1 MKILKKIKSL
11 FLLSFANFLYYFAI
25 ISWKVLK
32 PFYLIVDEYKK
43 QKAIKEAKKK
53 YNENHRKTF
62 VLKVNK
68 KYIVCNKEQIKPILL
83 RYKKDFRYLDKICI
97 FSIDTFTEKYFD

>member
-1 MKILKKIKSL
+1 MKTTKIKLKLILQNIVVYSTYIILKAL
-11 FLLSFANFLYYFAI
+11 QPFFMI
-25 ISWKVLK
+25 I
-32 PFYLIVDEYKK
+32 DELKK

-68 KYIVCNKEQIKPILL
+68 KYIVCNKEQIKPILS